1 MLAWIIAMIFI
12 LLIVLALWMW
22 MSFIPKNDFGTFS
35 DPIVGPCI
43 NASGLCT
50 EPSEQLITQLCI
62 PNPQNGKGCLLDNGT
77 QTYDSKVTKAP
88 CVQVCQTSIWEMLE
102 EGPCT
107 LLDDTIPEDSQEIQ
121 ATTLAPGQCVEAGTA
136 GTKET
141 KFICKAHDTTGS
153 NACTIT
159 ELQEIIGPTGISG
172 NTHLLSTYNI
182 GDEIT
187 VTMNCDNF
195 PNPICGTWELVTPL
209 DRDPT
214 VPIGEGEGDQV
225 VECEFEPNYQV
236 LDECTTNENGDTWFD
251 LKEGFQNFPMACV
264 LNDEL
269 AQIPGDPTKCP
280 VLIPPACSNKGLT
293 VNQVLNGTLEL
304 TENPFNP
311 LKCADTFLSGG
322 GVATNREDFPICVR
336 MCRLNQ
342 ITTNTGTTL
351 DPFLGGFLL
360 FRINPLGYIS
370 VLHTPNTT
378 GLGTVGSARDDT
390 PLDDA
395 RADPEDNL
403 KPVPIILIKDSESMR
418 PGCTAEQ
425 LEFNTSLLFIVAPRK
440 KIDAKTLEIQMGL
453 LIGSDYQGWLSVD
466 SGNGLW
472 VQNEIGYKFNGIN
485 SSQAQRFRLK
495 NDGGVFSIRT
505 LANQSIKIKDLD
517 GNNFTLD
524 NLTAKFF
531 PQGFQIQSRGNRCP
545 GNCNLL
551 YDPDGTIGD
560 PNCL

>member
-1 MLAWIIAMIFI
+1 MNVLAWIIAMIFI

-50 EPSEQLITQLCI
+50 EAGEQLITQICI
-62 PNPQNGKGCLLDNGT
+62 PNPKNGKGCLLDNGL
-77 QTYDSKVTKAP
+77 QTYDSKLSKVP
-88 CVQVCQTSIWEMLE
+88 CMQICQISIWEMLE
-102 EGPCT
+102 ESPCT
-107 LLDDTIPEDSQEIQ
+107 LLDDT
-121 ATTLAPGQCVEAGTA
+121 LAPDQCVEAGIL
-136 GTKET
+136 GTKES

-159 ELQEIIGPTGISG
+159 ELQEILGPTGVPG

-187 VTMNCDNF
+187 VDSNCDNF
-195 PNPICGTWELVTPL
+195 PNPICGIWKLVTPL

-214 VPIGEGEGDQV
+214 VLVGEGEDDQV
-225 VECEFEPNYQV
+225 VECEFEQNYQG
-236 LDECTTNENGDTWFD
+236 LDECTTNDDGDTFFD
-251 LKEGFQNFPMACV
+251 LKEGHQNFPMACV

-269 AQIPGDPTKCP
+269 AQIPGDPKNCTLLESP
-280 VLIPPACSNKGLT
+280 ICSNKGLT

-311 LKCADTFLSGG
+311 LKCADTFF
-322 GVATNREDFPICVR
+322 NREQFPVCVR

-342 ITTNTGTTL
+342 VTTNTGTSL

-360 FRINPLGYIS
+360 FRISALGYIS

-378 GLGTVGSARDDT
+378 GDDT

-403 KPVPIILIKDSESMR
+403 KPVPIILIKDSESVR
-418 PGCTAEQ
+418 PGCTSEQ
-425 LEFNTSLLFIVAPRK
+425 LEFNTSLLFVVAPRK
-440 KIDAKTLEIQMGL
+440 KIDSKTLEIQMGL
-453 LIGSDYQGWLSVD
+453 IIGSDYQGWLQVD

-472 VQNEIGYKFNGIN
+472 TQNEIGYKFNGIN
-485 SSQAQRFRLK
+485 SSMAQRFRLK
-495 NDGGVFSIRT
+495 NDNGVFSIKT
-505 LANQSIKIKDLD
+505 LSNQSINIKDLD

-531 PQGFQIQSRGNRCP
+531 EQGFPIQTRGNRCP

-551 YDPDGTIGD
+551 YDPAGIIGQ
-560 PNCL
+560 PGC

>member
-1 MLAWIIAMIFI
+1 MNVLAWIIAIIFI
-12 LLIVLALWMW
+12 LLIILALVSW
-22 MSFIPKNDFGTFS
+22 MSYIPQNGFGTFA

-50 EPSEQLITQLCI
+50 ESGERVITQLCI
-62 PNPQNGKGCLLDNGT
+62 PNQQTGKGCLLDNGT
-77 QTYDSKVTKAP
+77 QTFDSKVTNES
-88 CVQVCQTSIWEMLE
+88 CMRVCQTSIWEMLE

-107 LLDDTIPEDSQEIQ
+107 LQDSTISPE
-121 ATTLAPGQCVEAGTA
+121 QCVSAGTP
-136 GTKET
+136 GFKET
-141 KFICKAHDTTGS
+141 QFICKAHDTTGS
-153 NACTIT
+153 NACTLT
-159 ELQEIIGPTGISG
+159 ELQEIVGPTGIPG

-182 GDEIT
+182 GDEILIT
-187 VTMNCDNF
+187 SNCDDF

-214 VPIGEGEGDQV
+214 IPVGEGEDDV
-225 VECEFEPNYQV
+225 AVECIFESNYQV
-236 LDECTTNENGDTWFD
+236 LDECVTNDDGDTYFD

-264 LNDEL
+264 LFDNL
-269 AQIPGDPTKCP
+269 AQIPGDPKNCEQL
-280 VLIPPACSNKGLT
+280 VPPECSNNGLT

-304 TENPFNP
+304 TENPFDP
-311 LKCADTFLSGG
+311 LKCADTFF
-322 GVATNREDFPICVR
+322 NREEYPVCVR

-342 ITTNTGTTL
+342 VTTNTGTSL

-378 GLGTVGSARDDT
+378 GDDT

-418 PGCTAEQ
+418 TGCTSEQ

-440 KIDAKTLEIQMGL
+440 KIDSKTLEIQMGL
-453 LIGSDYQGWLSVD
+453 LIGSDYQGWLQVD
-466 SGNGLW
+466 STNGLW

-495 NDGGVFSIRT
+495 NDGGVFSIKT
-505 LANQSIKIKDLD
+505 LSNQSINIKDLD
-517 GNNFTLD
+517 GNDFTLD
-524 NLTAKFF
+524 NLTAQFF
-531 PQGFQIQSRGNRCP
+531 EQGTPIQSRGNRCP

-551 YDPDGTIGD
+551 YDADGVIGD
-560 PNCL
+560 PNCM